1 MNKIRVYN
9 DYEMS
14 ILLNNHNVD
23 GIKNNSQIIY
33 NNSFKLWAVMQ
44 RLNTCKT
51 AKQIF
56 AEAGF
61 DMNII
66 DERTPQKR
74 ICSWVK
80 KYKMFGK
87 DYFDTNNKYT
97 YKSKIINKKVIDN
110 DENISF
116 FIDEDNNIFIK
127 L

>member
-74 ICSWVK
+74 IKCLE
-80 KYKMFGK
+80 
-87 DYFDTNNKYT
+87 
-97 YKSKIINKKVIDN
+97 KIILIQIINIHINQKLLIKKLLIM
-110 DENISF
+110 IITF
-116 FIDEDNNIFIK
+116 HF

>member
-74 ICSWVK
+74 IFSWVK

-87 DYFDTNNKYT
+87 DYFDNKYT

-110 DENISF
+110 DDNISF

>member
-1 MNKIRVYN
+1 
-9 DYEMS
+9 MS

-97 YKSKIINKKVIDN
+97 YKSKIINKKVINNDN
-110 DENISF
+110 NISF

>member
-87 DYFDTNNKYT
+87 DYFDTNNKYN
-97 YKSKIINKKVIDN
+97 Y
-110 DENISF
+110 
-116 FIDEDNNIFIK
+116 
-127 L
+127 

>member
-87 DYFDTNNKYT
+87 DYFDINNKYT
-97 YKSKIINKKVIDN
+97 YKSKIINKKFIDN
-110 DENISF
+110 DDNISF